1 MEFMRSVAIAAPP
14 ERVFAVFSDVEKW
27 PQWTPSIT
35 WVRLLDPGPL
45 RVGSRA
51 RIRQPRLPVA
61 LWTVVEI
68 VPDHYFVWEAKAPG
82 VTTVGW
88 HVVEGDTGSG
98 SVATSRLE
106 QHGPGGL
113 LIGVLT
119 AGLTRRYLRW
129 ETDGLKA
136 ECESHAG
143 PTARGRH
150 NGS

>member
-1 MEFMRSVAIAAPP
+1 M
-14 ERVFAVFSDVEKW
+14 
-27 PQWTPSIT
+27 
-35 WVRLLDPGPL
+35 
-45 RVGSRA
+45 
-51 RIRQPRLPVA
+51 
-61 LWTVVEI
+61 
-68 VPDHYFVWEAKAPG
+68 
-82 VTTVGW
+82 TTVGW

-113 LIGVLT
+113 VIGVLT

-136 ECESHAG
+136 ACESHTG
-143 PTARGRH
+143 QSPRGRH

>member
-1 MEFMRSVAIAAPP
+1 MDFMRSVAIAAPP
-14 ERVFAVFSDVEKW
+14 ERVFAVFSDVERW
-27 PQWTPSIT
+27 PQWTPSVT
-35 WVRLLDPGPL
+35 SVTLLDAGPL

-61 LWTVVEI
+61 LWTVTEV
-68 VPDHYFVWEAKAPG
+68 VRDRYFVWEARAPG

-88 HVVEGDTGSG
+88 HVVESDTGSG

-113 LIGVLT
+113 LVGLLT

-129 ETDGLKA
+129 ESDGLKA
-136 ECESHAG
+136 ECESLAG
-143 PTARGRH
+143 QHPRGRH
-150 NGS
+150 NGN

>member
-35 WVRLLDPGPL
+35 WVRLLEPGPL

-61 LWTVVEI
+61 VWTVLEI

-88 HVVEGDTGSG
+88 HVVEGDTAAG

-113 LIGVLT
+113 LLGLVT
-119 AGLTRRYLRW
+119 AGLTRRYLRL

-136 ECESHAG
+136 RCEGHAQQE
-143 PTARGRH
+143 PRGRH
-150 NGS
+150 NGH

>member
-27 PQWTPSIT
+27 PRWTPSVT

-45 RVGSRA
+45 HVGSRA

-61 LWTVVEI
+61 LWTVIEI
-68 VPDHYFVWEAKAPG
+68 VADHYFVWEAKAPG

-88 HVVEGDTGSG
+88 HVVEGDTASG

-106 QHGPGGL
+106 QHGPVGFL
-113 LIGVLT
+113 LGSLT
-119 AGLTRRYLRW
+119 AGLTRRYLRQ

-136 ECESHAG
+136 ACEG
-143 PTARGRH
+143 PTQQEPRGRH
-150 NGS
+150 NGH

>member
-14 ERVFAVFSDVEKW
+14 EHVYAVFSDVGRW
-27 PQWTPSIT
+27 PQWTPSVT
-35 WVRLLDPGPL
+35 SVELLQPGPL
-45 RVGSRA
+45 RVGSQA

-61 LWTVVEI
+61 LWTVTEV

-82 VTTVGW
+82 ITTVGW
-88 HVVEGDTGSG
+88 HVVESDTGTG

-113 LIGVLT
+113 LVGLLT

-129 ETDGLKA
+129 ESDGLKG
-136 ECESHAG
+136 ECEGHPG
-143 PTARGRH
+143 PPRGRH

>member
-1 MEFMRSVAIAAPP
+1 MEFMRSVAIMAPP
-14 ERVFAVFSDVEKW
+14 ERVFAVFSDVERW
-27 PQWTPSIT
+27 PQWTMSVT
-35 WVRLLDPGPL
+35 SVSLLDPGPL

-61 LWTVVEI
+61 LWTVVEV
-68 VPDHYFVWEAKAPG
+68 VPDRYFVWEAKAPG

-106 QHGPGGL
+106 QHGPGGF
-113 LIGVLT
+113 LIGALT
-119 AGLTRRYLRW
+119 AGLTRRYLRL

-136 ECESHAG
+136 ECEGRAG
-143 PTARGRH
+143 LDARGRH
-150 NGS
+150 NGN